1 MRYLIPTLMQYS
13 GLIYSIASLVCCNLT
28 AFKPEDE
35 ADSSLLV
42 KTRVIRALNYNH
54 SRPDDA
60 ITIANLG
67 TVGCVTCSVD
77 VRTLCTLDAPVNVSC
92 RLGLRGRKRGTVQS
106 LFPSRLRRQQA
117 LEVVEPGG
125 KMEGA
130 SFLISIL
137 RCCVI
142 DESFLDVPEVFGSAG
157 EEAVTK
163 VGSR

>member
-1 MRYLIPTLMQYS
+1 MHSKPRPQRIRHCLSRLERFAP
-13 GLIYSIASLVCCNLT
+13 SINVSL
-28 AFKPEDE
+28 
-35 ADSSLLV
+35 
-42 KTRVIRALNYNH
+42 
-54 SRPDDA
+54 PDDA

-67 TVGCVTCSVD
+67 PVGCMTYSVD
-77 VRTLCTLDAPVNVSC
+77 VRTSCALDAPVNVSC
-92 RLGLRGRKRGTVQS
+92 RLWTSGRKRGAVQS

-117 LEVVEPGG
+117 LEVVAPAG
-125 KMEGA
+125 KMAGA

-137 RCCVI
+137 RCCII